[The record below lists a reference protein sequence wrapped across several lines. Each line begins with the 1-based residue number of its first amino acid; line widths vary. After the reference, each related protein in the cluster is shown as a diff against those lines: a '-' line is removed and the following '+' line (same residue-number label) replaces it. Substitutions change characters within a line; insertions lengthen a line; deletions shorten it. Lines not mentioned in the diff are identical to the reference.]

1 MKNFVRLTKEN
12 ILEEMTLEIKDSFFE
27 FIQTGCNDFE
37 TLEHLLVIPEDA
49 LNKVFECFEDLN
61 GHCVQVH
68 NKQFEYDGDGSILMP
83 SDREVVH
90 ALDTYWK

>member
-1 MKNFVRLTKEN
+1 MGFVRITKEN

-37 TLEHLLVIPEDA
+37 TLEHLLVIPETA
-49 LNKVFECFEDLN
+49 LNEVFKCFSDLN
-61 GHCVQVH
+61 GDYVQV
-68 NKQFEYDGDGSILMP
+68 NDRQFEYLGDGSILMP
-83 SDREVVH
+83 SDREVVQ